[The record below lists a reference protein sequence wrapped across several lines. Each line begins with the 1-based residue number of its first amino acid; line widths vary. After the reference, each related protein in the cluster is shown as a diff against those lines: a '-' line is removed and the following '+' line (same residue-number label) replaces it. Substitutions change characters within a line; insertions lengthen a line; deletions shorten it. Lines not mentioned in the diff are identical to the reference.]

1 MKVTIDKHTNGMHM
15 LRFPADWT
23 PPKSWKSPARVIA
36 QVQKD
41 HQWHVALLHGA
52 NVGYYVLIGKTH
64 MKTLGLRNGAIAELT
79 LKEDKSAYQF
89 NMPESLQEVLDSDP
103 DAADIFAE
111 LTPGNQRGLIY
122 LVSKVKSIDIQIQ
135 KALTIA
141 DCPKRGVTSPRD
153 IATVT
158 RT

>member
-1 MKVTIDKHTNGMHM
+1 MQVTIQKHSNGMHM
-15 LRFPADWT
+15 LRLPADWA

-36 QVQKD
+36 QVRKD
-41 HQWHVALLHGA
+41 HQWHAALLHGPTH
-52 NVGYYVLIGKTH
+52 GYYVLVGKTH
-64 MKTLGLRNGAIAELT
+64 MKTLGLRKGAMVELS
-79 LKEDKSAYQF
+79 LKEDKTDYQF

-103 DAADIFAE
+103 EAAEFFAE

-141 DCPKRGVTSPRD
+141 ECLKRGVTSPRD
-153 IATVT
+153 IAKVK
-158 RT
+158 RS

>member
-23 PPKSWKSPARVIA
+23 PPKSWKCPARVIA
-36 QVQKD
+36 QIQKD
-41 HQWHVALLHGA
+41 HHWHAALLHGA

-64 MKTLGLRNGAIAELT
+64 MKTLALRKGAMVELS

-89 NMPESLQEVLDSDP
+89 NMPESLQEVLDSDL
-103 DAADIFAE
+103 DAAEVFAE

-141 DCPKRGVTSPRD
+141 DCLKKGVTSPRD
-153 IATVT
+153 IAKVK
-158 RT
+158 RS